1 VALYG
6 LTHITLDDSGK
17 TTIARVRGMNP
28 NMPEWMGK
36 AVDME
41 ASGVAALIGR
51 LNKVV
56 AVFDITED
64 RPRAVGGTV
73 HAVKD
78 GGKLSLE
85 LSTQTPG
92 RAMTD
97 LPRIEREDDESA
109 NDAESTQQPDV
120 GSDRAAPVKGDDA
133 RRESKRPPMT
143 IKEIEE
149 LEDDAPGG

>member
-1 VALYG
+1 MALYG

-17 TTIARVRGMNP
+17 TTSARVRCIDP
-28 NMPEWMGK
+28 SMPYWMGK

-73 HAVKD
+73 HAVTVD
-78 GGKLSLE
+78 GKLSLE
-85 LSTQTPG
+85 LSKQTPG
-92 RAMTD
+92 RSMAD
-97 LPRIEREDDESA
+97 LPRIETEQTA
-109 NDAESTQQPDV
+109 
-120 GSDRAAPVKGDDA
+120 
-133 RRESKRPPMT
+133 
-143 IKEIEE
+143 
-149 LEDDAPGG
+149 

>member
-17 TTIARVRGMNP
+17 TTTARVRGMSLT
-28 NMPEWMGK
+28 MPQWMGK

-73 HAVKD
+73 HAVTVN
-78 GGKLSLE
+78 GKLSLE
-85 LSTQTPG
+85 LSLQTPG
-92 RAMTD
+92 RSMAD
-97 LPRIEREDDESA
+97 LPRIGE
-109 NDAESTQQPDV
+109 ND
-120 GSDRAAPVKGDDA
+120 GSR
-133 RRESKRPPMT
+133 
-143 IKEIEE
+143 
-149 LEDDAPGG
+149 